1 MQAKKKL
8 KDAYFAQWDRH
19 EHLTAFGK
27 QLDDNQTTLIRSDI
41 TISDDDK
48 LQFYLE
54 QMYDSNMFEKAEMM
68 EWEQQPINIKTDYAL
83 AKNHFEL
90 KVKAHETYIQKSSS
104 DAAGHNKYESA
115 NNMAD
120 IGDKIK
126 DYIAQMAANMREA
139 DKKKDAEMAD
149 MAAQI
154 KQLTVSVAKLAS
166 RGQQN
171 TENDDPNKNRGRR
184 GDRIVE
190 QMTKLCNMGGYC
202 STHGFHPVGPTHS
215 VTCQFKKKDEH
226 NDAATWNNRLN
237 GNTYWP
243 KVIHVTI
250 EQQDHPTWKGKD
262 KPI

>member
-1 MQAKKKL
+1 VQAKKKL

-27 QLDDNQTTLIRSDI
+27 QLDDDQTALIRSDI
-41 TISDDDK
+41 TVSDEDK

-90 KVKAHETYIQKSSS
+90 KVKAHDTYIQNSSS
-104 DAAGHNKYESA
+104 GATGHNKYESA
-115 NNMAD
+115 NNMAN
-120 IGDKIK
+120 IGDEIK
-126 DYIAQMAANMREA
+126 DYIAQMASASVTNDDVVANMREA
-139 DKKKDAEMAD
+139 DKK
-149 MAAQI
+149 I
-154 KQLTVSVAKLAS
+154 KPLTVSIAKLAS

-171 TENDDPNKNRGRR
+171 TENDNPNKNRGCR

-190 QMTKLCNMGGYC
+190 QMTKLRNMGRYC
-202 STHGFHPVGPTHS
+202 STHGFHPVGPTHDS

-237 GNTYWP
+237 GNTYWL
-243 KVIHVTI
+243 KAIHVTT
-250 EQQDHPTWKGKD
+250 EQQNHPTWKGKD